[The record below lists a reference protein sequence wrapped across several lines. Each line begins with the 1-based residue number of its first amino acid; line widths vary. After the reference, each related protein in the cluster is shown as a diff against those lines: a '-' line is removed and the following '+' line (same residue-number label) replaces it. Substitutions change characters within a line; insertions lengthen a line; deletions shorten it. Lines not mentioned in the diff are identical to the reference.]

1 LEKKIAVAEKDRQNE
16 EVLSKSRA
24 EELKVLQEEEATQ
37 KLEAEKMEQE
47 FLSAQAIQETKA
59 AAAKKAAAKANLARL
74 KRKHELSRRKA
85 EAQL

>member
-1 LEKKIAVAEKDRQNE
+1 
-16 EVLSKSRA
+16 
-24 EELKVLQEEEATQ
+24 
-37 KLEAEKMEQE
+37 LEAEKMEQE
-47 FLSAQAIQETKA
+47 FLAAQAVQETKA